1 MTPRSAR
8 KLHNRVKTFE
18 HPKDNFYNRSK
29 IGKNM
34 NCRPVRT
41 KRGRVRHWEV
51 DATGNFFCTL
61 DPDYTA
67 PLRMQGK
74 KHKYAMV
81 QLMQGGTL
89 RWFYVHRIMA
99 FSWLGDQPHLL
110 RRIVDHRNK
119 VSTDNSIENLRWVTS
134 TANNINKTCY
144 GLVQE
149 NGKYIPRIAGF
160 VHRRYATVDEAL
172 ALNIREMLVE
182 SYVRFNCRF
191 PDSGNEFP
199 HYSIHLF

>member
-1 MTPRSAR
+1 
-8 KLHNRVKTFE
+8 
-18 HPKDNFYNRSK
+18 
-29 IGKNM
+29 M

-99 FSWLGDQPHLL
+99 FSWLGEQPHLL

-172 ALNIREMLVE
+172 ALAIREMLVE